1 MLIENFDPILD
12 DYAFFEA
19 HSTEAEAD
27 LDAYKRHLNG
37 VLGNSGL
44 FRMLDFGCGAG
55 SFTDRLLRQSA
66 SDPASIELTLVEP
79 GAQARERAVQALRP
93 YSKHAIAHFPELP
106 AGLTTRFD
114 FILANHV
121 LYFVPDLTRTLRQLS
136 RHVLP
141 TGRFLVAMAGTE
153 NALIRCWAAGFGYI
167 GEPIPYNIS
176 EDVEKA
182 LNQLGLVCQKEWIP
196 YSIEFPDSDENRLK
210 ILRFLFGRPF
220 VDLHWGPLLR
230 FFDQYAISGKIKIE
244 TGHDLYVIFTA

>member
-1 MLIENFDPILD
+1 MGFCRAVCRQHEPGTRFTGFNNNLSKGPDRYASCHKYGFIKQCPADPKEGARKRGGALHRIFMLIENFDPILD

-153 NALIRCWAAGFGYI
+153 NALIRCWAAGFG
-167 GEPIPYNIS
+167 
-176 EDVEKA
+176 
-182 LNQLGLVCQKEWIP
+182 
-196 YSIEFPDSDENRLK
+196 
-210 ILRFLFGRPF
+210 
-220 VDLHWGPLLR
+220 
-230 FFDQYAISGKIKIE
+230 
-244 TGHDLYVIFTA
+244 